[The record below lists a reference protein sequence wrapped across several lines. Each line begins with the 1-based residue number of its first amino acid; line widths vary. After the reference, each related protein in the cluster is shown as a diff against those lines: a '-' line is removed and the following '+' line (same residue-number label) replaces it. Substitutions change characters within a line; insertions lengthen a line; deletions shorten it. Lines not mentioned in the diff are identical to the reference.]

1 MPDQDLFTTPQE
13 TPPATPEAKPVQE
26 AAPVYDHLLG
36 IITNAQGEQ
45 KYSTVEKALEGAA
58 SGQAYIAKLEGELK
72 QLRDDSTKGAA
83 MEDILVAMKAQGA
96 DKETVVTPA
105 PVVPAEQPDIPALVA
120 QTLGTIEQEK
130 TEKAN
135 IAEVVARTKEAY
147 GDKSSELFYSK
158 AAEFGFDK
166 LAINTLAMSNPK
178 AVYNI
183 LGLSEKPVTDVRI
196 TGLNTETF
204 QGKPPTAPVNGM
216 YGTNAEKQSAWD
228 SAVAKTNT
236 KLGIN

>member
-1 MPDQDLFTTPQE
+1 MPDQNLFTPPQE

-36 IITNAQGEQ
+36 TITNAQGEQ

-72 QLRDDSTKGAA
+72 QLRGDSTKGAA
-83 MEDILVAMKAQGA
+83 MEDILEAMRAKGAVA
-96 DKETVVTPA
+96 DPVVTPE

-120 QTLGTIEQEK
+120 QSLGVIEQEK

-135 IAEVVARTKEAY
+135 IAEVVTRTQEAY
-147 GDKSSELFYSK
+147 GDKASELFYSK

-166 LAINTLAMSNPK
+166 VAINTLAMSNPK

-183 LGLSEKPVTDVRI
+183 LGLTDKPASDVQPVGI
-196 TGLNTETF
+196 NTETF
-204 QGKPPTAPVNGM
+204 QQKPPAAPVNGM
-216 YGTNAEKQSAWD
+216 YGSNAEKQSAWD
-228 SAVAKTNT
+228 SAVTKTNIQ
-236 KLGIN
+236 LGIK

>member
-1 MPDQDLFTTPQE
+1 MPDQDLFTPSQD
-13 TPPATPEAKPVQE
+13 TPPATPETTPVPA

-36 IITNAQGEQ
+36 TITNAQGEQ

-72 QLRDDSTKGAA
+72 QLREDSTKGAA
-83 MEDILVAMKAQGA
+83 MEDILEAMKAKGA
-96 DKETVVTPA
+96 VADPVVTPE

-120 QTLGTIEQEK
+120 QSLGAIEQEK

-166 LAINTLAMSNPK
+166 AAINTLAMSNPK

-183 LGLSEKPVTDVRI
+183 LGLTEKPATDVQLA
-196 TGLNTETF
+196 GLNTETF
-204 QGKPPTAPVNGM
+204 QQKPPTAPQNGM

-236 KLGIN
+236 QLGIN